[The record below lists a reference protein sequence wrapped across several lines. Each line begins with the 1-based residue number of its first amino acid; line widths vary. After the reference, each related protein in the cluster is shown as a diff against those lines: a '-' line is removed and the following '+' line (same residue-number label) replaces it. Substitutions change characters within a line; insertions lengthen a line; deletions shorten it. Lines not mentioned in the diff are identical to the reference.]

1 MDGWMDGRW
10 MDEEMVDGYL
20 TCRLLL
26 PKKNCLLPSPP
37 THTHQTRLFSQSSKL
52 EDIIT
57 SISHSLRNVKIN
69 THDEQQMFYP

>member
-1 MDGWMDGRW
+1 MPSPFA
-10 MDEEMVDGYL
+10 EKELSL
-20 TCRLLL
+20 T
-26 PKKNCLLPSPP
+26 PPP